1 MCGGRSV
8 GGQTKHSQEQ
18 SQQGL
23 KEKTLPRAVAG
34 QKQNTPKQH
43 KNRLLLPSWLLSKS
57 KCSLTLCGVT
67 R

>member
-23 KEKTLPRAVAG
+23 KEKTLPRAVEG
-34 QKQNTPKQH
+34 QRQNAPKATQ
-43 KNRLLLPSWLLSKS
+43 K
-57 KCSLTLCGVT
+57 
-67 R
+67 